1 MRTFKIKL
9 NDTITGL
16 TNTSW
21 DPDNIVSGRAATE
34 DQLKLA
40 AKYAN
45 PMSSMYMDD
54 GKALT
59 YYVDEGEEV
68 QTYLDRILNAQG
80 GSSVYPGLAAKTV
93 TYSTSDYT
101 WTGIPDN
108 DGNESTTPDALK
120 VTFPDNST
128 LEKHN
133 VTFKRHYSVPDRVY
147 AASLGNGARYVDT
160 GLTMNY
166 RYTFVATCRAPQG
179 QQGVPVGA
187 FASTSERTT
196 IRILGGSDKMNLCWS
211 NLVERTAASITCNA
225 IGTGD
230 FSFRRMCTIVAS
242 GQNEPKYI
250 DYRISGSTGNN
261 EGCSASDWGI
271 YMSNQPG
278 ENFPPIYLFN
288 EQPNDQ
294 YRYIVLREVMIYDE
308 NYTLIRMYQ
317 PAKINNEIVIV
328 EALTGNILRP
338 NAGTLVEV
346 TE

>member
-1 MRTFKIKL
+1 MRTYKIKL

-40 AKYAN
+40 AEFAN

-68 QTYLDRILNAQG
+68 QTYLDRTLNAQG
-80 GSSVYPGLAAKTV
+80 GSSIYPGLAAKTV
-93 TYSTSDYT
+93 TYTTSEYT
-101 WTGIPDN
+101 WTGTPDN
-108 DGNESTTPDALK
+108 DGNEQTTPDVLK
-120 VTFPDNST
+120 VTFPDYST
-128 LEKHN
+128 VEKRN
-133 VTFKRHYSVPDRVY
+133 VTFKRHYSVPNRVY

-166 RYTFVATCRAPQG
+166 RYTFVATCRAPEG

-196 IRILGGSDKMNLCWS
+196 IRVLGGSDKMNLCWS
-211 NLVERTAASITCNA
+211 NLVERTAASIGCDT
-225 IGTGD
+225 IGTGT

-242 GQNEPKYI
+242 GQNGPNSI
-250 DYRISGSTGNN
+250 DYRISGWTENN
-261 EGCSASDWGI
+261 EECGASDWSI
-271 YMSNQPG
+271 TMSNQPG
-278 ENFPPIYLFN
+278 ENFPSIYLFN
-288 EQPNDQ
+288 EQPTDN

-317 PAKINNEIVIV
+317 PANVNGEIVIV
-328 EALTGNILRP
+328 EALTGDILRP
-338 NAGTLVEV
+338 NAGTLIEV